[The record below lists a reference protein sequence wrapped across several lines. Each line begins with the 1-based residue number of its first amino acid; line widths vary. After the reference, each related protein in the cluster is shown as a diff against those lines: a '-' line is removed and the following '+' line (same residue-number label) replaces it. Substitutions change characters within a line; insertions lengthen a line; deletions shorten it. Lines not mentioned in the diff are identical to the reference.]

1 MPAGRGLTA
10 LVLASALA
18 ALAAARGGERPA
30 GEEKPPASVLVLE
43 RTVTEYGLKP
53 LEPGE
58 APPAKREI
66 AKLGER
72 RYTVKIGKDRIR
84 ESCAETGEVTVIRL
98 DRELVWVMDPGE
110 KTYREISLAEID
122 SQAARSRERLRRRL
136 PLVADPKQAARLEKF
151 LGAGGK
157 SAEVTV
163 ERPGRTRKILGEQC
177 RLTVVKLDGEE
188 LFRAWMSDRP
198 VPLAGSRWLRLG
210 GCFSAGAADALAAVS
225 GVVMEAVFPM
235 PDGGRLE
242 VTTRRIGEAPPA
254 PGDFAHPEELNYKP
268 ADLTARSRSKPVETG
283 TK

>member
-1 MPAGRGLTA
+1 MLTGRGLTVR
-10 LVLASALA
+10 VLASALA
-18 ALAAARGGERPA
+18 AHAAARGGERPA

-58 APPAKREI
+58 EPPARREVT
-66 AKLGER
+66 KLGER
-72 RYTVKIGKDRIR
+72 RYTVKIGKNRVR
-84 ESCAETGEVTVIRL
+84 ESCADTGQITIVRL
-98 DRELVWVMDPGE
+98 DRDLVWMMDPGE
-110 KTYREISLAEID
+110 RTYREISLAEID
-122 SQAARSRERLRRRL
+122 SHAARSRARLKRRL
-136 PLVADPKQAARLEKF
+136 PLVTDPEQAARLEKL

-157 SAEVTV
+157 PAKVTV

-177 RLTVVKLDGEE
+177 RLTVVKLGGEE

-210 GCFSAGAADALAAVS
+210 GCFSARAADALAAVS
-225 GVVMEAVFPM
+225 GLVMEAVFPM

-242 VTTRRIGEAPPA
+242 ITTRRVSEAPPA

-268 ADLTARSRSKPVETG
+268 ADRTARSRSKPAETG
-283 TK
+283 NK